1 MTAGRHLVPPQCFH
15 GCGPPGAAR
24 GHGGAAVSGTLG
36 APPFGCRVC
45 GAPSLWGWWLACGV
59 GGSARTAVVLH
70 KLASWLRERAAS
82 GGRVFAISGAG
93 PSLLCFAWHGGS
105 HRWLAAVVRL
115 PHLHC
120 VGAVFHSAR
129 FVPVCVPPLCCD
141 RAVLIPGFS
150 ALGGARRGGFSRHP
164 ACVFSWPIGS
174 HEPRAGGA
182 GAGGGQATELS
193 CVRWQLVAGFSS
205 CAFIV
210 FSNTRTTLRRQ

>member
-1 MTAGRHLVPPQCFH
+1 MEPRVTAGRHLVPPQCFH

-24 GHGGAAVSGTLG
+24 GHSGAAVSGTLG

-45 GAPSLWGWWLACGV
+45 GAPLLWGWWLACGV

-70 KLASWLRERAAS
+70 KLASRARAWLRERAAS

-120 VGAVFHSAR
+120 VGAFFHSAR
-129 FVPVCVPPLCCD
+129 FVPVCTPPPLPLLRSRCAHS
-141 RAVLIPGFS
+141 RLFS
-150 ALGGARRGGFSRHP
+150 ARKRTPWRLQP
-164 ACVFSWPIGS
+164 P
-174 HEPRAGGA
+174 
-182 GAGGGQATELS
+182 S
-193 CVRWQLVAGFSS
+193 CMCFFLANWQP
-205 CAFIV
+205 
-210 FSNTRTTLRRQ
+210 